1 MLSMDSN
8 SYEPDESPDTESS
21 GWGEYFGEAP
31 LLGDPDSRELEADPG
46 CLHPWNQLN
55 FLEGDQG
62 LACTEC
68 FRTWLFEDEEELP
81 DAVLS
86 LWQSARTEF
95 SLLEGKIGRL
105 TSFLEQMT
113 PSTCCRHCG
122 VWANAGDLAAIGG
135 VSTCPQHIGAHLARL
150 DDGSHELPISDAVGQ
165 LTSWAEEGTLQG
177 QWLIEQ
183 NIAAWPA
190 LAEMLGRTMEVLRD
204 QKVTLSAPLEEA
216 LNLPQDALLGAA
228 CDSLA
233 EALDLDTPVSRAG
246 LTYLLGLLAS
256 STSRAS
262 NDPAFPQ
269 RPTDRAIIL
278 MDLCRSDMPED
289 IEFTGDMADDVV
301 RSIGER
307 ARDLLE
313 PTSP

>member
-1 MLSMDSN
+1 MDGN
-8 SYEPDESPDTESS
+8 SHESDEAPDTEPS
-21 GWGEYFGEAP
+21 GWGEYFGQAP
-31 LLGDPDSRELEADPG
+31 LLGDPDARELEADPG

-95 SLLEGKIGRL
+95 SLLERKIGRL
-105 TSFLEQMT
+105 TSFLERIT

-122 VWANAGDLAAIGG
+122 TWADPDALVAVGG
-135 VSTCPQHIGAHLARL
+135 VSACPQHIGAHLARL
-150 DDGSHELPISDAVGQ
+150 DDGSHELPISDAVGH
-165 LTSWAEEGTLQG
+165 LTSWAEDGTLQG

-190 LAEMLGRTMEVLRD
+190 LAEMLGRTMEVLRE
-204 QKVTLSAPLEEA
+204 QAVAVPQPLQEA
-216 LNLPQDALLGAA
+216 LGLPGNAQLGLA

-233 EALDLDTPVSRAG
+233 EALDLDTPLSRAG
-246 LTYLLGLLAS
+246 LTYLLGLLA
-256 STSRAS
+256 APKGNES
-262 NDPAFPQ
+262 NDSAFPH

-307 ARDLLE
+307 ARDLLD
-313 PTSP
+313 PAIA